1 MAYNYD
7 ILIQKQMNRLLQQ
20 QYRGEKQRKASTTL
34 TEALRKHGK
43 EGFSKFNAQDR
54 QRFVKDIESTYG
66 KRELKRALGTDFG
79 TYVNDLVTLTQGRFE
94 SKYQFKI
101 KDKDF
106 EAQEILS
113 RGYERILTPRKYD
126 RPGRPPLTEK
136 EKAKRERQKEREK
149 QKKKEKKEREK
160 QKREQRKKEQD
171 EKRKKDLEKGK
182 KLRKIR
188 LEGKEEEKKIKE
200 ERKRKRKEIE
210 EKKKKLED
218 EKKKL
223 DDDLE
228 RKKDDIEKEIK
239 DLEKDIEKIE
249 NRPQPHPQ
257 KEDKDF
263 TPSPPYIPEIS
274 KKEEDKPF
282 EKNKDELEKTKKD
295 IEDKKKKLDD
305 LLDKLKKEADDKE
318 KEFKEKAKELD
329 EKIKEQEEL
338 RDDLDH
344 PVPPIYTPDDLKV
357 NPDDYKIDPDD
368 FKPIHGPEEYE
379 RKPEDFIDPTE
390 EFKPDEK
397 PEEKEPEL
405 PKLEDL
411 PLEDIVEPGK
421 DPIEAQPLVIQTPD
435 NEPDPDLDLEKA
447 IGRRASKAKIAT
459 ENWFRCA
466 RIEFGLNIA
475 RLPVL
480 IDLATRV
487 ANKDPR
493 LLFTPQTEI
502 ELWYRHYGYAKADV
516 LIEDLEA
523 VSGLKASTDIK
534 GYEDIE
540 DRNKKIRRWYAKRL
554 RYNIRE
560 EMRDQFPQ
568 AELEKEVRKRMRE
581 LGYEY

>member
-7 ILIQKQMNRLLQQ
+7 ILIQKQMNRILQQ
-20 QYRGEKQRKASTTL
+20 QYRGEKQRKAASSL

-54 QRFVKDIESTYG
+54 QRFVKEIESTYG
-66 KRELKRALGTDFG
+66 KRELKKALGTDFG
-79 TYVNDLVTLTQGRFE
+79 TYVNDLVTLTQGKFE
-94 SKYQFKI
+94 SKYQGKI

-126 RPGRPPLTEK
+126 RPGRPPLTPVEKAKRDREKEKKEQKEK
-136 EKAKRERQKEREK
+136 EKALR
-149 QKKKEKKEREK
+149 
-160 QKREQRKKEQD
+160 
-171 EKRKKDLEKGK
+171 KRKKKDPTVDETAPYGRKEDGTPREKPG
-182 KLRKIR
+182 RKTD
-188 LEGKEEEKKIKE
+188 E
-200 ERKRKRKEIE
+200 ERKLR
-210 EKKKKLED
+210 
-218 EKKKL
+218 
-223 DDDLE
+223 
-228 RKKDDIEKEIK
+228 EKEKQRQEEIK
-239 DLEKDIEKIE
+239 ELIE
-249 NRPQPHPQ
+249 NRPLPD
-257 KEDKDF
+257 EF
-263 TPSPPYIPEIS
+263 TEPEIKKPEIPE
-274 KKEEDKPF
+274 P
-282 EKNKDELEKTKKD
+282 
-295 IEDKKKKLDD
+295 
-305 LLDKLKKEADDKE
+305 EAPE
-318 KEFKEKAKELD
+318 YG
-329 EKIKEQEEL
+329 
-338 RDDLDH
+338 
-344 PVPPIYTPDDLKV
+344 P
-357 NPDDYKIDPDD
+357 NPDDYKIDPED

-390 EFKPDEK
+390 EFKPEGEPE

-405 PKLEDL
+405 PKLEDI
-411 PLEDIVEPGK
+411 PLEDLIEPGK
-421 DPIEAQPLVIQTPD
+421 EPIEAQPLVIQTP
-435 NEPDPDLDLEKA
+435 EQESDPDLDLEKA
-447 IGRRASKAKIAT
+447 IGRRASKSRIAT

-516 LIEDLEA
+516 LIDDLEA
-523 VSGLKASTDIK
+523 VSGLKASTDIQ

-540 DRNKKIRRWYAKRL
+540 DRNRKIRRWYAKRL

-560 EMRDQFPQ
+560 ELKEVYGKE
-568 AELEKEVRKRMRE
+568 ELEKEVRKRMRE